1 MKALNLLLVSGAL
14 GVAFVSGWLVR
25 ESVPAVSLESRPHNA
40 NTDSPKLEVVAQG
53 TLQPSSGLI
62 NVFGPPNQV
71 VESILV
77 SNGQAIRKDETELAT
92 FPLTKTLQRQANIAA
107 TQAAEAKREL
117 AQRTSLAEGQVDATR
132 VAVALAELQLGQAKL
147 RDLLEIPERQLTSAK
162 EKLTRLEA
170 LAKDPKTEAFVATT
184 AIDEQKLAIIEAEI
198 QLSHANRQ
206 HESAQKAAT
215 LELEAAKEAH
225 DRAIATHQTLLTV
238 QQQPTSADLAVSAA
252 EAVAKEGRVMA
263 PIDGHVVQ
271 VLARAGEAA
280 LHTPLMQVADLS
292 RMECIAEVPD
302 RLISQINIGD
312 SAKLQSS
319 ALPRELVGSVVEIIP
334 VVGNRSLPDPNPLAL
349 VDRETVKVRIEIS
362 EADVAV
368 AAKLLQLQV
377 NVIFSSK

>member
-14 GVAFVSGWLVR
+14 GVAFVSGWFVR
-25 ESVPAVSLESRPHNA
+25 ESLPAVSPDTRPN
-40 NTDSPKLEVVAQG
+40 NSNVDSAKLDVVAQG

-62 NVFGPPNQV
+62 NIFGPPNQV

-117 AQRTSLAEGQVDATR
+117 AQRISLAEGQVDATR
-132 VAVALAELQLGQAKL
+132 VAVALAELQLEQAKL
-147 RDLLEIPERQLTSAK
+147 RDLMEIPERQLASAK

-170 LAKDPKTEAFVATT
+170 LAKDPKTEAYVAAT

-198 QLSHANRQ
+198 QLSHAMKQN
-206 HESAQKAAT
+206 EAAQKAAT

-225 DRAIATHQTLLTV
+225 DRAVATHQTLLTV
-238 QQQPTSADLAVSAA
+238 QLQPTSADLAVSAA

-263 PIDGHVVQ
+263 PVDGQVVQ

-280 LHTPLMQVADLS
+280 LHVPLMQVADLS
-292 RMECIAEVPD
+292 KMECIAEVPD
-302 RLISQINIGD
+302 RLISQIHIGD

-319 ALPRELVGSVVEIIP
+319 ALPRELGGSVVEIIP

-349 VDRETVKVRIEIS
+349 VDRETVKVRIEIN
-362 EADVAV
+362 EADVPV

>member
-14 GVAFVSGWLVR
+14 GVAFVSGWFVR
-25 ESVPAVSLESRPHNA
+25 ESLPAVSPDTRPNNSNA
-40 NTDSPKLEVVAQG
+40 DSAKLDVVAQG

-117 AQRTSLAEGQVDATR
+117 AQRISLAEGQVDATR
-132 VAVALAELQLGQAKL
+132 VAVALAELQLEQAKL
-147 RDLLEIPERQLTSAK
+147 RDLMEIPERQLASAK

-170 LAKDPKTEAFVATT
+170 LAKDPKTEAYVAAT

-198 QLSHANRQ
+198 QLSHAMKQN
-206 HESAQKAAT
+206 EAAQKAAT

-225 DRAIATHQTLLTV
+225 DRAVATHQTLLTI
-238 QQQPTSADLAVSAA
+238 QLQPTSADLAVSAA

-263 PIDGHVVQ
+263 PVDGQVVQ

-280 LHTPLMQVADLS
+280 LHVPLMQVADLS
-292 RMECIAEVPD
+292 KMECIAEVPD
-302 RLISQINIGD
+302 RLISQIHIGD

-319 ALPRELVGSVVEIIP
+319 ALPRELGGSVVEIIP

-349 VDRETVKVRIEIS
+349 VDRETVKVRIEIN
-362 EADVAV
+362 EADVPV

>member
-14 GVAFVSGWLVR
+14 GVAFVSGWFVR
-25 ESVPAVSLESRPHNA
+25 ESLPAVSPDTRPN
-40 NTDSPKLEVVAQG
+40 NSNVDSAKLDVVAQG

-62 NVFGPPNQV
+62 NIFGPPNQV

-117 AQRTSLAEGQVDATR
+117 AQRISLAEGQVDATR
-132 VAVALAELQLGQAKL
+132 VAVALAELQLEQAKL
-147 RDLLEIPERQLTSAK
+147 RDLMEIPERQLASAK

-170 LAKDPKTEAFVATT
+170 LAKDPKTEAYVAAT

-198 QLSHANRQ
+198 QLSHAMKQN
-206 HESAQKAAT
+206 EAAQKAAT
-215 LELEAAKEAH
+215 LELEEAKEAH
-225 DRAIATHQTLLTV
+225 DRAVATHQTLLTV
-238 QQQPTSADLAVSAA
+238 QLQPTSADLAVSAA

-263 PIDGHVVQ
+263 PVDGQVVQ

-280 LHTPLMQVADLS
+280 LHVPLMQVADLS
-292 RMECIAEVPD
+292 KMECIAEVPD
-302 RLISQINIGD
+302 RLISQIHIGD

-319 ALPRELVGSVVEIIP
+319 ALPRELGGSVVEIIP

-349 VDRETVKVRIEIS
+349 VDRETVKVRIEIN
-362 EADVAV
+362 EADVPV

>member
-14 GVAFVSGWLVR
+14 GVAFVSGWFVR
-25 ESVPAVSLESRPHNA
+25 ESLPAVSPDTRPNNSNA
-40 NTDSPKLEVVAQG
+40 DSAKLDVVAQG

-62 NVFGPPNQV
+62 NIFGPPNQV

-117 AQRTSLAEGQVDATR
+117 AQRISLAEGQVDATR
-132 VAVALAELQLGQAKL
+132 VAVALAELQLEQAKL
-147 RDLLEIPERQLTSAK
+147 RDLLEIPERQLASAK

-170 LAKDPKTEAFVATT
+170 LAKDPKTEAYVAAT

-198 QLSHANRQ
+198 QLSHAMKQN
-206 HESAQKAAT
+206 ESAQKAAT

-225 DRAIATHQTLLTV
+225 DRAVATHQTLLTV
-238 QQQPTSADLAVSAA
+238 QLQPTSADLAVSAA

-263 PIDGHVVQ
+263 PVDGQVVQ

-280 LHTPLMQVADLS
+280 LHVPLMQVADLS
-292 RMECIAEVPD
+292 KMECIAEVPD
-302 RLISQINIGD
+302 RLISQIHIGD

-319 ALPRELVGSVVEIIP
+319 ALPRELGGSVVEIIP

-349 VDRETVKVRIEIS
+349 VDRETVKVRIEIN
-362 EADVAV
+362 EADVPV

>member
-14 GVAFVSGWLVR
+14 GVAFVSGWFVR
-25 ESVPAVSLESRPHNA
+25 ESLPAVSPDTRPN
-40 NTDSPKLEVVAQG
+40 NSNVDSAKLDVVAQG

-62 NVFGPPNQV
+62 NIFGPPNQV

-117 AQRTSLAEGQVDATR
+117 AQRISLAEGQVDATR
-132 VAVALAELQLGQAKL
+132 VAVALAELQLEQAKL
-147 RDLLEIPERQLTSAK
+147 RDLLEIPERQLASAK

-170 LAKDPKTEAFVATT
+170 LAKDPKTEAYVAAT

-198 QLSHANRQ
+198 QLSHAMKQN
-206 HESAQKAAT
+206 EAAQKAAT

-225 DRAIATHQTLLTV
+225 DRAVATHQTLLTV
-238 QQQPTSADLAVSAA
+238 QLQPTSADLAVSAA

-263 PIDGHVVQ
+263 PVDGQVVQ

-280 LHTPLMQVADLS
+280 LHLPLMQVADLS
-292 RMECIAEVPD
+292 KMECIAEVPD
-302 RLISQINIGD
+302 RLISQIHIGD

-319 ALPRELVGSVVEIIP
+319 ALPRELGGSVVEIIP

-349 VDRETVKVRIEIS
+349 VDRETVKVRIEIN
-362 EADVAV
+362 EADVPV

>member
-14 GVAFVSGWLVR
+14 GVAFVSGWFVR
-25 ESVPAVSLESRPHNA
+25 ESLPAVSPDTRPNNSNA
-40 NTDSPKLEVVAQG
+40 DSAKLDVVAQG

-62 NVFGPPNQV
+62 NIFGPPNQV

-92 FPLTKTLQRQANIAA
+92 FPLTKTLQRQASIAA

-117 AQRTSLAEGQVDATR
+117 AQRISLAEGQVDATR
-132 VAVALAELQLGQAKL
+132 VAVSLAELQLEQAKL
-147 RDLLEIPERQLTSAK
+147 RDLLEIPERQLASAK

-170 LAKDPKTEAFVATT
+170 LAKDPKTEAYVAAT

-198 QLSHANRQ
+198 QLSHAMKQN
-206 HESAQKAAT
+206 ESAQKAAT

-225 DRAIATHQTLLTV
+225 DRAVATHQTLLTV
-238 QQQPTSADLAVSAA
+238 QLQPTSADLAVSAA

-263 PIDGHVVQ
+263 PVDGQVVQ

-280 LHTPLMQVADLS
+280 LHVPLMQVADLS
-292 RMECIAEVPD
+292 KMECIAEVPD
-302 RLISQINIGD
+302 RLISQIHIGD

-319 ALPRELVGSVVEIIP
+319 ALPRELGGSVVEIIP

-349 VDRETVKVRIEIS
+349 VDRETVKVRIEIN
-362 EADVAV
+362 EADVPV